1 LNSVVLTIDGNKV
14 ETQKGTTVLKAAL
27 DAGIFIPSLC
37 HHPNLKPI
45 GACQLCVVEIKGC
58 SEAVT
63 SCTTEAV
70 EGMVVRSKTPRLEGL
85 RKLSMEMMLAGHP
98 SECTGCP
105 KYGKCEFA
113 SLIQYLGVN
122 DAHLRKKHKS
132 IHIIAEN
139 PLFLHDLGKCVL
151 CQRCV
156 RACRDLR
163 GCNVLDVFKKDGETY
178 IGTQGEQ
185 LLMDAACKFCGACA
199 EVCPTGAIRDK
210 EGLIKPD
217 LPRQDALVPCR
228 YACPAHTD
236 VPRYLRFIREKKYAE
251 AVAVIREKAPF
262 PMTLGYICLHPC
274 ETACRRGEINDP
286 VSIRDLKRFAAE
298 NDNQLW
304 KKGGLQA
311 APTGKKAA
319 VIGAGPAGL
328 TAAYYLRKKGH
339 AVDIHEAMPEPGG
352 MLRYG
357 VPEYRLPAPVIESEI
372 KEIMAAGVNI
382 IPNSI
387 IETPASMLQKGYDA
401 VLVAGGA
408 QQGVRLPLLGADLP
422 DVLLNMDFLRRA
434 RLGNPLPVGHKV
446 VVLGG
451 GNVAFDC
458 ARVARRLG
466 AAEVTIACLE
476 ARNAMTASEEE
487 ITEAESEGIAVL
499 NQKTFLEI
507 AAEQGR
513 VAGVKC
519 MEVESFRFD
528 ENRMPQIKTREGSEH
543 TIPADTIIFAVGQRC
558 DWSDRFGLE
567 LGRGKTVAVDS
578 ETLAAS
584 LSGIFAAGDAVTG
597 TLTVIDAIAQGRKAA
612 ISMDLYLGGDGR
624 IAEQLAPLEEASDF
638 IGYDDAFNKKLRCP
652 PNIAQVEERL
662 GNFNLVNRGYEEPQA
677 LQESERCLQCDLR
690 CKISEAAF
698 WMGYTPR

>member
-1 LNSVVLTIDGNKV
+1 LDSVVLTIDGIKV

-45 GACQLCVVEIKGC
+45 GACQLCVVEIEGRA
-58 SEAVT
+58 EVVT
-63 SCTTEAV
+63 SCTTEAG
-70 EGMVVRSKTPRLEGL
+70 EGMVVRSKTPRLDGL
-85 RKLSMEMMLAGHP
+85 RRLSMEMMLAGHP

-122 DAHLRKKHKS
+122 DAHLRKKRKS
-132 IHIIAEN
+132 TQVKAEN
-139 PLFLHDLGKCVL
+139 PLLLHDMGKCVL

-163 GCNVLDVFKKDGETY
+163 GCNVLNVYQKDGETY
-178 IGTQGEQ
+178 IGTEGER
-185 LLMDAACKFCGACA
+185 LLMEAACKFCGACA

-217 LPRQDALVPCR
+217 LPREDALVPCR
-228 YACPAHTD
+228 YACPAHTN
-236 VPRYLRFIREKKYAE
+236 VPRYLRFIREKKYSE

-262 PMTLGYICLHPC
+262 PLTLGYVCLHPC
-274 ETACRRGEINDP
+274 ETACRRGAVNEP
-286 VSIRDLKRFAAE
+286 VSIRELKRFAAE

-304 KKGGLQA
+304 KRSALHA
-311 APTGKKAA
+311 PPTGKKAA

-328 TAAYYLRKKGH
+328 TAAYYLAKKGH

-357 VPEYRLPAPVIESEI
+357 VPEYRLPASVIESEI
-372 KEIMAAGVNI
+372 KEIIGAGINI

-387 IETPASMLQKGYDA
+387 IEAPASLLQKGYDA

-408 QQGVRLPLLGADLP
+408 QQGVRLPIPGADLP
-422 DVLLNMDFLRRA
+422 DVLLNIDFLRSA
-434 RLGNPLPVGHKV
+434 RLGKPMPVGYRV
-446 VVLGG
+446 LVLGG

-476 ARNAMTASEEE
+476 PRGAMTASEEE
-487 ITEAESEGIAVL
+487 ITEAESEGIVIR
-499 NQKTFLEI
+499 NSKTFLEI

-528 ENRMPQIKTREGSEH
+528 GNNVPHIKTREGSEH
-543 TIPADTIIFAVGQRC
+543 TIPADTVIFAVGQRC
-558 DWSDRFGLE
+558 GWSDGFGLE
-567 LGRGKTVAVDS
+567 LGRGKTVAADP

-584 LSGIFAAGDAVTG
+584 LKGVFAAGDAVTG
-597 TLTVIDAIAQGRKAA
+597 TLTVIDAIAHGRRAA
-612 ISMDLYLGGDGR
+612 ASMDLYLGGDGQ
-624 IAEQLAPLEEASDF
+624 IDEQLAPLEEASDY
-638 IGYDDAFNKKLRCP
+638 IGCDDTFNKKLRCH
-652 PNIAQVEERL
+652 PNVAPVAERL
-662 GNFNLVNRGYEEPQA
+662 GNFNMVNRGYEEPQA
-677 LQESERCLQCDLR
+677 LQESDRCLQCDLR

-698 WMGYTPR
+698 WTGYTPQ